1 MAQRFARSL
10 TGRVRENPLGFLY
23 FVLALS
29 AEIVALWLYPTWNSS
44 GTDVN
49 RPVVAQAITILGVT
63 FWLAMVWS
71 LLFNGTRAEHGAPSL
86 EGSRVLRP
94 SARVQRIAFS
104 VWVMIFILA
113 LAQLVTAL
121 SGNRGVALP
130 LGYAVGWLEL
140 IVIIGGVVLLVAVA
154 RRQR

>member
-10 TGRVRENPLGFLY
+10 TRRARENPLGFLY

-29 AEIVALWLYPTWNSS
+29 AEILALWLYSTNWNSS

-71 LLFNGTRAEHGAPSL
+71 LSFNGTRAEHRTPSS
-86 EGSRVLRP
+86 EGSRVMRP
-94 SARVQRIAFS
+94 SARVRKIVFS
-104 VWVMIFILA
+104 VWVVIFVLA
-113 LAQLVTAL
+113 LIQLVAAL
-121 SGNRGVALP
+121 AGNRGVALP

-140 IVIIGGVVLLVAVA
+140 IAIIGGVALVALA